1 MAIQGEGTF
10 LSPLFFLTLRRRSTL
25 PEQSKVPLGQAP
37 FLRANSPDYS
47 AVDVCQRLFSALMK
61 VGQRLVLDAHKVE
74 DGGVDVV
81 DVRFFHHGLEAE
93 FVGLPVAP
101 AAGHP
106 HAEAVRVV
114 VAAGRALAFAE
125 RHAAKFA
132 ASHDERGVQ
141 QSALLE
147 VG

>member
-1 MAIQGEGTF
+1 M
-10 LSPLFFLTLRRRSTL
+10 SPLFFLTLRRRSAL
-25 PEQSKVPLGQAP
+25 PEQSKVPLGQAR
-37 FLRANSPDYS
+37 FLRANFPDYS

-61 VGQRLVLDAHKVE
+61 VGQRLVVDAHEVE

-81 DVRFFHHGLEAE
+81 DVRFVHHGLEAQ

-101 AAGHP
+101 AAFHSAAGHP
-106 HAEAVRVV
+106 HAEAVWVV

-132 ASHDERGVQ
+132 APHDERGVQ